1 MYHVDTVQTLCYALI
16 MISSASHSIPASS
29 LTAPT
34 SSFSDFGLSIFDDG
48 QLSEGGVGLGV
59 STAAV
64 PLISAPI
71 SRQSPD
77 FKAAIAPPSR
87 PTNPAIAP
95 PTIGG
100 YTNTLGGT
108 GGMINGATA
117 KLAYISDF
125 RTSHT
130 DSQGNNPVG
139 GRNEFL
145 SMLSQTSTLRAFAT
159 LG

>member
-1 MYHVDTVQTLCYALI
+1 MLEWF
-16 MISSASHSIPASS
+16 MISSSAHSISASS

-34 SSFSDFGLSIFDDG
+34 SSFSDFGLSIFGDD
-48 QLSEGGVGLGV
+48 QLSGGGGGLGV

-71 SRQSPD
+71 SRQSPE

-100 YTNTLGGT
+100 YTNTLGGS

-117 KLAYISDF
+117 QLAYISDF
-125 RTSHT
+125 RTSGA
-130 DSQGNNPVG
+130 DSQRNEPFG
-139 GRNEFL
+139 GANEFL
-145 SMLSQTSTLRAFAT
+145 SFLSKGYTSQPFTS